1 MQRPSHLPFAPSAIS
16 RRSLVDIPRPPR
28 RRHRVATFSAI
39 AVLLALGV
47 LGLSRMRPAD
57 PDVER
62 STLYIDAVR
71 RGELVRQVR
80 GNGSLVPEDLRIVSA
95 LTAGRVDRVLV
106 QPGAKVDAGTVLIE
120 MSNPDVQLQSLDAE
134 RQVKL
139 AEADLANLRATLEA
153 QRLSAESDVAAAQT
167 ELHEAERGVR
177 VADRL
182 ATDGL
187 ASSMDTERA
196 RDRQDEAKTRFAS
209 EQRRLEVL
217 SDALKA
223 QLDLRRSEVERLRAI
238 ASFQGQRVAS
248 MTVRAGQVG
257 VVQSLALQPGQWVN
271 PGQELARVAGQD
283 KLKAVIRVPES
294 DARDLTIGLKGS
306 IDTRNGIVAG
316 HVIRMDPAAQG
327 GTVTVDLGI
336 DGPLPR
342 GARPDLGVDATVEIE
357 RLPDVLWVGRPADG
371 SSEST
376 TQLFVL
382 DPDGHHATRRAVKL
396 GRGSADAVEV
406 LDGLKPGERV
416 ILSEM
421 SRYATA
427 ARVSLK

>member
-1 MQRPSHLPFAPSAIS
+1 
-16 RRSLVDIPRPPR
+16 
-28 RRHRVATFSAI
+28 
-39 AVLLALGV
+39 
-47 LGLSRMRPAD
+47 
-57 PDVER
+57 
-62 STLYIDAVR
+62 
-71 RGELVRQVR
+71 
-80 GNGSLVPEDLRIVSA
+80 
-95 LTAGRVDRVLV
+95 
-106 QPGAKVDAGTVLIE
+106 
-120 MSNPDVQLQSLDAE
+120 
-134 RQVKL
+134 
-139 AEADLANLRATLEA
+139 
-153 QRLSAESDVAAAQT
+153 
-167 ELHEAERGVR
+167 
-177 VADRL
+177 
-182 ATDGL
+182 
-187 ASSMDTERA
+187 
-196 RDRQDEAKTRFAS
+196 
-209 EQRRLEVL
+209 VL

-248 MTVRAGQVG
+248 MTVRAGQAG

-271 PGQELARVAGQD
+271 PGQELARVAGQE

-342 GARPDLGVDATVEIE
+342 GARPDLGIDATVEIE

-376 TQLFVL
+376 TPLFVL
-382 DPDGHHATRRAVKL
+382 DPDGRHAARRAVKL